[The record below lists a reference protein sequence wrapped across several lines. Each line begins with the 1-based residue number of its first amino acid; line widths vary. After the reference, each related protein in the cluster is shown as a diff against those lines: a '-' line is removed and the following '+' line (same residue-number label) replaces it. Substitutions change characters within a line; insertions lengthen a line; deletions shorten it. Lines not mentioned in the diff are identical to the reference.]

1 MKQDVFLSE
10 VFLIISHSD
19 VQTSWYETIEEFTKK
34 SLQDKD
40 IDISFYNTLANF
52 NTAIASL
59 TNKIPLFL
67 DSPNIDSLRNYFKA
81 IESNQKVTNDFKFL
95 CDYLFSYLSQFEN
108 EEINYNIEIN
118 DVGELFDTILYYI
131 ETELDI
137 DN

>member
-19 VQTSWYETIEEFTKK
+19 VQTSWYEIIEEFTKK

-52 NTAIASL
+52 NTSIASL

-67 DSPNIDSLRNYFKA
+67 DSPNIDSLKYYFKA

-95 CDYLFSYLSQFEN
+95 WDYLFSYLSQFEN
-108 EEINYNIEIN
+108 KEINYNIEIN